1 MEAKTIIAE
10 GKTTAEAINNG
21 LKQLH
26 TTKEHV
32 DIRVLEE
39 ENKKM
44 FYSILAPRVVK
55 VEMTLKEGTEHNHK
69 EDERAHVVR
78 EKKVVKLS
86 ADEQERAKQNLTEF
100 LNDLSKYFEG
110 DTSFEITPT
119 EEAINVE
126 ILNKN
131 IGFLIGYR
139 GETLYAF
146 QDILSSVAS
155 RGNNCYIKVLL
166 DIENY
171 KSKRIQT
178 LESLAERMAKTVL
191 RTRRDVR
198 LEPMK
203 AFERKIIHT
212 KLQEYDRIDTHS
224 IGEEPHRRI
233 VISLKRR

>member
-10 GKTTAEAINNG
+10 GKTTNEAISNG

-26 TTKEHV
+26 TTKENV
-32 DIRVLEE
+32 EIKVLEE

-55 VEMTLKEGTEHNHK
+55 VEITLKEGSEHK
-69 EDERAHVVR
+69 ADSERNHVVK
-78 EKKVVKLS
+78 EKKIVKLTEE
-86 ADEQERAKQNLTEF
+86 EQERAKQNLTDF

-110 DTSFEITPT
+110 ETSFEITPSN
-119 EEAINVE
+119 EAINVE

-131 IGFLIGYR
+131 LGFLIGYR

-155 RGNNCYIKVLL
+155 RGNNCYIRVLL

-171 KSKRIQT
+171 KAKRVKT

-191 RTRRDVR
+191 RTRREVK

-233 VISLKRR
+233 VISLKDR

>member
-10 GKTTAEAINNG
+10 GKTTNEAINNG

-26 TTKEHV
+26 TTKENV
-32 DIRVLEE
+32 EIKVLEE

-55 VEMTLKEGTEHNHK
+55 VEMTLKDSSEHK
-69 EDERAHVVR
+69 ADSERNHVVK
-78 EKKVVKLS
+78 EKKIVKLTEE
-86 ADEQERAKQNLTEF
+86 EQERAKQNLTDF
-100 LNDLSKYFEG
+100 LNDLSKHFEG
-110 DTSFEITPT
+110 ETSFEITPSD
-119 EEAINVE
+119 EAINVE

-131 IGFLIGYR
+131 LGFLIGYR

-155 RGNNCYIKVLL
+155 RGNDCYIRVLL

-171 KSKRIQT
+171 KAKRVQT

-191 RTRRDVR
+191 RTRREVK

-233 VISLKRR
+233 VISLKNR

>member
-10 GKTTAEAINNG
+10 GKTTNEAINNG

-26 TTKEHV
+26 TTKENV
-32 DIRVLEE
+32 EIKVLEE

-55 VEMTLKEGTEHNHK
+55 VEMTLKDSSEHK
-69 EDERAHVVR
+69 ADSERNHVVK
-78 EKKVVKLS
+78 EKKIVKLTEE
-86 ADEQERAKQNLTEF
+86 EQERAKQNLTDF

-110 DTSFEITPT
+110 ETSFEITPSD
-119 EEAINVE
+119 EAINVE

-131 IGFLIGYR
+131 LGFLIGYR

-155 RGNNCYIKVLL
+155 RGNDCYIRVLL

-171 KSKRIQT
+171 KAKRVQT

-191 RTRRDVR
+191 RTRREVK

-233 VISLKRR
+233 VISLKNR